1 MFSLPIV
8 KHLNILKNRCSS
20 FCSCLVGL
28 TFNTFLLEGSK
39 ETLHECIIVTITFS
53 THADLNA
60 IPLKQSE
67 IALACILAS
76 PIRMVHQ
83 PSWRASLLQCH
94 HPRFGHQLF
103 VSLLSH
109 GPANHQPREDIDN
122 GGKIEPPFP
131 CLDASNICHPRG
143 IWSISSKIAV
153 EQIRS
158 HGIAML
164 TIGGF
169 HFSALGL
176 GVDPTLAHQASDP
189 LASTT
194 HTLLFQLGMD
204 TWAAIDF
211 PILVIRIFD
220 SLSQLF
226 IFSFPLAGFPF
237 APSVIATFR
246 DTQHFTHTLDGK
258 FVLMSSNEGIFQ
270 SWGCAKMRTAFFNIS
285 LSCLSISFSLF
296 TCLSSSSRAV

>member
-122 GGKIEPPFP
+122 GGKIEPPFLFP
-131 CLDASNICHPRG
+131 GRPGAKVAWEGRREAESQR
-143 IWSISSKIAV
+143 ISWTEPMMWRKPHKRA
-153 EQIRS
+153 
-158 HGIAML
+158 
-164 TIGGF
+164 
-169 HFSALGL
+169 
-176 GVDPTLAHQASDP
+176 
-189 LASTT
+189 
-194 HTLLFQLGMD
+194 
-204 TWAAIDF
+204 
-211 PILVIRIFD
+211 
-220 SLSQLF
+220 SLSVR
-226 IFSFPLAGFPF
+226 ACV
-237 APSVIATFR
+237 PSV
-246 DTQHFTHTLDGK
+246 
-258 FVLMSSNEGIFQ
+258 VLA
-270 SWGCAKMRTAFFNIS
+270 CA
-285 LSCLSISFSLF
+285 
-296 TCLSSSSRAV
+296 